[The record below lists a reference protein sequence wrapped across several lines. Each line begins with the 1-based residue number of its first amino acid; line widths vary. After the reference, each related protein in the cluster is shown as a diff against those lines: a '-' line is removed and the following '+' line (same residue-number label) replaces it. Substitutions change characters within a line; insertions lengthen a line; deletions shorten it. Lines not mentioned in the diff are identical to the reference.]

1 MVLKH
6 LDIRLRQKMDLKKKC
21 CISSVQLSPSVM
33 SDSLWSHGLQHTR
46 PRCPSPT
53 PGVHPNPC
61 PLCRWCYPIISSSV
75 VPFSSCPQSFQA
87 LGSGSSISSFL
98 RNLHTVLHSGC
109 TSLHS
114 HQQFKRVPWIALKHV
129 YYHIWKRWPVQV
141 WCMKQHSKPVH
152 WDDPEG
158 WDGEGG
164 GREVWNRGHMY
175 THGWFMSM
183 HGNTTTIL

>member
-1 MVLKH
+1 MVLVQMHNK
-6 LDIRLRQKMDLKKKC
+6 LKKDTTGFLNGIETPWYQIKAKDGLKKKC
-21 CISSVQLSPSVM
+21 CISSVQLSRSVM
-33 SDSLWSHGLQHTR
+33 SDSLWPHGRQHAR

-129 YYHIWKRWPVQV
+129 YYH
-141 WCMKQHSKPVH
+141 M
-152 WDDPEG
+152 
-158 WDGEGG
+158 
-164 GREVWNRGHMY
+164 
-175 THGWFMSM
+175 
-183 HGNTTTIL
+183 